1 MQETHKNKSYNDFDD
16 QINLLEIIDV
26 LFKAKWKIISLST
39 FIAIIGVF
47 YSLSLSNIYESKA
60 LLSPSNSSSSISGAL
75 GGYAGLAGLAGISI
89 PSSGDDGNTAKAMEK
104 LYSLSFFE
112 KNILPNIYLPDLM
125 AIESWNF
132 ETNMLVYDES
142 IYKTDNNT
150 WIKMPSAQES
160 FRAFIEQH
168 FKLSQNGNTGFVTLR
183 IKHQSPYI
191 AKQWAELMVNQV
203 NTFYR
208 QKDKLESEKAVSYLN
223 KQIAMTNLS
232 EIKEA
237 IAKLL
242 QEETKKLTL
251 IEAKKFYV
259 FDYVDPPA
267 VMERKS
273 EPSRASLCIL
283 ITLLGGMLS
292 IILVLIQH
300 YGFKRKPS

>member
-1 MQETHKNKSYNDFDD
+1 MQETHNNKSYNDFDD
-16 QINLLEIIDV
+16 QINLLEIIHV
-26 LFKAKWKIISLST
+26 LLKAKWKIISLST
-39 FIAIIGVF
+39 FIAIIGVL

-60 LLSPSNSSSSISGAL
+60 LLSPSSSNSSISGAL
-75 GGYAGLAGLAGISI
+75 GGYAGLAGLAGISL

-112 KNILPNIYLPDLM
+112 KNILPNIFLPDLM
-125 AIESWNF
+125 AIETWNL
-132 ETNMLVYDES
+132 ETNKLDYDKS
-142 IYKTDNNT
+142 IYLIDTNT

-160 FRAFIEQH
+160 FREFIEH
-168 FKLSQNGNTGFVTLR
+168 FKLSQNAKTGFVTLR

-208 QKDKLESEKAVSYLN
+208 QKDKQESEKAVSYLN

-283 ITLLGGMLS
+283 IALLGGMLS

>member
-1 MQETHKNKSYNDFDD
+1 
-16 QINLLEIIDV
+16 
-26 LFKAKWKIISLST
+26 
-39 FIAIIGVF
+39 
-47 YSLSLSNIYESKA
+47 
-60 LLSPSNSSSSISGAL
+60 
-75 GGYAGLAGLAGISI
+75 
-89 PSSGDDGNTAKAMEK
+89 
-104 LYSLSFFE
+104 
-112 KNILPNIYLPDLM
+112 M
-125 AIESWNF
+125 AIETWNL
-132 ETNMLVYDES
+132 ETNKLDYDKS
-142 IYKTDNNT
+142 IYLIDTNT

-160 FRAFIEQH
+160 FREFIEH
-168 FKLSQNGNTGFVTLR
+168 FKLSQNAKTGFVTLR

-208 QKDKLESEKAVSYLN
+208 QKDKQESEKAVSYLN

-283 ITLLGGMLS
+283 IALLGGMLS